1 MYFLK
6 ILIAYFLIFSSL
18 LFSQNIKLSGEK
30 TEGGLIVGKGK
41 DIKSVYFDKTKLP
54 FDDKGYFVFG
64 LGRNDSQ
71 KHWLKVSFKDG
82 KTKRF
87 KIIPK
92 KRRYNI
98 QVINDKKRQFFE
110 PPKNELPRIAREKQI
125 IKRAKSKIGH
135 DKIAYFSTGFI
146 RPVKGGRITGV
157 YGSRRILNGVKK
169 SPHFGLDIA
178 KAKGSTVRAATSGI
192 VRLAGKSFYY
202 NGNFILIDH
211 GQGLSSYYLHL
222 SKIDVKAG
230 DFVKRGDKIGEIG
243 STGRATGPHL
253 HWEVR
258 WNNVRIDPAL
268 VLKIN
273 RDEFLQK

>member
-1 MYFLK
+1 MNFIK
-6 ILIAYFLIFSSL
+6 TLIAYILIFSSF

-30 TEGGLIVGKGK
+30 TEGGLIVGNGK
-41 DIKSVYFDKTKLP
+41 DIKSVYLDKTKLA

-64 LGRNDSQ
+64 FGRNDSQ

-82 KTKRF
+82 KSKRF
-87 KIIPK
+87 KITPK
-92 KRRYNI
+92 KRKYNI

-110 PPKNELPRIAREKQI
+110 PPKKELPRIAREKQV
-125 IKRAKSKIGH
+125 IKKAKLKIGR
-135 DKIAYFSTGFI
+135 DKTAYFSTGFI

-157 YGSRRILNGVKK
+157 YGSRRILNSIKK

-178 KAKGSTVRAATSGI
+178 KAKGSTVRAAASGI
-192 VRLAGKSFYY
+192 VRLAGKRFYY

-222 SKIDVKAG
+222 SKIYVKAG

-273 RDEFLQK
+273 RNEFLQK